1 MTAVQPTKSFGVGER
16 SGPAVHEVAG
26 WEWWSDWGD
35 SDVEPLM
42 AEMLRV
48 LQPHEAS
55 FEAAASNGASVSLT
69 VVGEVSADL
78 ITTEA
83 EASAIG
89 WDNGEGDAF
98 RPFLVTTGPSSSW
111 TERSLPSWSR
121 LDARSKPTLTLI
133 SRSKVSRPPGMA

>member
-1 MTAVQPTKSFGVGER
+1 
-16 SGPAVHEVAG
+16 
-26 WEWWSDWGD
+26 
-35 SDVEPLM
+35 
-42 AEMLRV
+42 V
-48 LQPHEAS
+48 LQPHEAN

-98 RPFLVTTGPSSSW
+98 RPFLVT
-111 TERSLPSWSR
+111 ERPVIF
-121 LDARSKPTLTLI
+121 LDRAERAFLVATRCTVETHLDFDLEEQ
-133 SRSKVSRPPGMA
+133 GE